1 MTYIILTFRREEGI
15 MNLVFRTSFKSRIE
29 FEVVLIISD
38 TFSNSKSSLILKVFD
53 KTKISQMNM
62 NEIFFMKS

>member
-1 MTYIILTFRREEGI
+1 